1 MRKASTLAA
10 LAILTVAVTG
20 CAHLPGGMG
29 HHGQDPRTGPEH
41 TPGWHMMNQAERDEH
56 HRRMLAAR
64 TPEECRQA
72 MDEHRRRMQERAGPR
87 GMTMPPH
94 DACAGMQR

>member
-1 MRKASTLAA
+1 MGRTTIAAA
-10 LAILTVAVTG
+10 LAIFTVALTG
-20 CAHLPGGMG
+20 CAQGPGGIG
-29 HHGQDPRTGPEH
+29 HQASEGRTGPDH
-41 TPGWHMMNQAERDEH
+41 TPGWHMMSQAERDEH

-72 MDEHRRRMQERAGPR
+72 MDEHRRQMQERAGPS
-87 GMTMPPH
+87 GMAMPPQ